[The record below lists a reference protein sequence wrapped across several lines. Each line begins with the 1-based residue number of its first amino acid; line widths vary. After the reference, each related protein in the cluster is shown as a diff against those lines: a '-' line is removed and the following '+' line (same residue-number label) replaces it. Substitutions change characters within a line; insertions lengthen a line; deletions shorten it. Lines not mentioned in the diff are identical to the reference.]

1 MNYCEGKVAVVTGA
15 GGTLCSA
22 IAIDLAKKGAK
33 VVLVGR
39 TREKLEK
46 VADEITASG
55 GVCRIEPADVT
66 DEPAIRDMAD
76 RVAAEW
82 GPCRF
87 LVNGAGGNN
96 VKAMPT
102 RLRFCEKD
110 LESNPANT
118 VDPVRKELPPD
129 RGFFDI
135 DMAAFK
141 SVLEINTLGTV
152 IPSRVF
158 GLQMAKAGGGAIL
171 NFASMNTYRPLTR
184 VAPYAMSKAAIA
196 NWTMF
201 FAQYMA
207 PAKVRVNAVA
217 PGFMVNERSKQYL
230 MTPDG
235 GLSPRGEQVMHHT
248 PAGRFGEAED
258 LLGCVNWL
266 LDDSASAFVT
276 GITVPVDGG
285 FLSSAGV

>member
-1 MNYCEGKVAVVTGA
+1 MDYYCKDKVAVVTGA

-46 VADEITASG
+46 VAAEIAAAG
-55 GVCRIEPADVT
+55 GACRIEPADVT
-66 DEPAIRDMAD
+66 DEVAIGEISA
-76 RVAAEW
+76 RVEAEW

-87 LVNGAGGNN
+87 LINGAGGNN

-110 LESNPANT
+110 LCVKNNPVN
-118 VDPVRKELPPD
+118 PVQKELPAD

-135 DMAAFK
+135 DMEAFK

-152 IPSRVF
+152 IPSRIF

-217 PGFMVNERSKQYL
+217 PGFMVNERSRQYL

-266 LDDSASAFVT
+266 LDDSVSSFVT